1 MVQVGTGCWYRLDK
15 LFSVY
20 KLGLVLEG
28 WNPHISV
35 GVEIC
40 KLGLVFESLYSLG
53 VGAHFSVGADKPLEI
68 VVFM

>member
-1 MVQVGTGCWYRLDK
+1 LDIF
-15 LFSVY
+15 FSVY

-35 GVEIC
+35 GADIY
-40 KLGLVFESLYSLG
+40 KLSLVFDIWYSLG
-53 VGAHFSVGADKPLEI
+53 VSAPFSVGANKPMEI

>member
-1 MVQVGTGCWYRLDK
+1 L
-15 LFSVY
+15 LSIY

-40 KLGLVFESLYSLG
+40 KLSLVFESWNSLG
-53 VGAHFSVGADKPLEI
+53 VGAPFSVGADKPPEI